1 MIIILQR
8 ALLSQALTDSIRT
21 QHEEGQIV
29 KDNGG
34 CFTCKILFSCTFD
47 VCLVVFLVSQSVSRQ
62 SVSNLVSQSVFS
74 GVKMEF
80 SQRSPIIIL
89 FK

>member
-1 MIIILQR
+1 MIIILHQ
-8 ALLSQALTDSIRT
+8 ALLSQVLTDSVRK
-21 QHEEGQIV
+21 QHEEGLIV

-34 CFTCKILFSCTFD
+34 CFTCMFSCNFD
-47 VCLVVFLVSQSVSRQ
+47 VCLVVFLVSQ

-80 SQRSPIIIL
+80 SQTSPIIIL